1 MTDPSTTRTT
11 SGAAAAGSPLPA
23 TGALAPD
30 FTLADQNGAKVSLSE
45 FRGDKN
51 VVLVFYPFAFSG
63 ICTGELCEIRD
74 NLERFVSDHVQV
86 LTISCDHMFSQRAY
100 AERDGYTFPLLS
112 DYWPHG
118 AVSKAFG
125 IFNEKVGCSGR
136 ATFIIDREGVLR
148 WMVENDIPEARDVEE
163 YRKILAEL
171 G

>member
-1 MTDPSTTRTT
+1 MTLEIGR
-11 SGAAAAGSPLPA
+11 PA
-23 TGALAPD
+23 PE
-30 FTLADQNGAKVSLSE
+30 FTLKDQHGQDVSLSD
-45 FRGDKN
+45 FRGSKN
-51 VVLVFYPFAFSG
+51 VVIVFYPFAFSRV
-63 ICTGELCEIRD
+63 CTGELCELRD
-74 NLERFVSDHVQV
+74 RITDFADESTALVA
-86 LTISCDHMFSQRAY
+86 ISCDHMFSQRAY

-118 AVSKAFG
+118 AVSQAYG